1 MGFQNFIFI
10 VKKKH
15 FVCDCYRYLIV
26 MIFHKT
32 SDYISSFQGHFQYAV
47 SDLLNYNRYTP
58 FELIQFFFF
67 FLPGLFSAESLELWH
82 AW

>member
-15 FVCDCYRYLIV
+15 FVCDCYRYLNV

-32 SDYISSFQGHFQYAV
+32 SDYISSLQGHFQYAV

-58 FELIQFFFF
+58 FELIQVFFFF
-67 FLPGLFSAESLELWH
+67 FYLACLVPSC
-82 AW
+82 

>member
-10 VKKKH
+10 GKNIL
-15 FVCDCYRYLIV
+15 CDCYRYLNV

-58 FELIQFFFF
+58 YELIQVFVFFY
-67 FLPGLFSAESLELWH
+67 LACLVPSR
-82 AW
+82 

>member
-1 MGFQNFIFI
+1 MWASKILFFI

-15 FVCDCYRYLIV
+15 FVCDCYRYLNV

-58 FELIQFFFF
+58 FELIHFFCFF
-67 FLPGLFSAESLELWH
+67 YLACLVPSR
-82 AW
+82 

>member
-1 MGFQNFIFI
+1 MWASKILFFI

-15 FVCDCYRYLIV
+15 FVCDCYRYLNV

-58 FELIQFFFF
+58 FELIQFFCFF
-67 FLPGLFSAESLELWH
+67 YLACLVPSR
-82 AW
+82 

>member
-1 MGFQNFIFI
+1 MWASKILFLL
-10 VKKKH
+10 KKH
-15 FVCDCYRYLIV
+15 FVSDCYRYLNV

-58 FELIQFFFF
+58 FELIQFFCFF
-67 FLPGLFSAESLELWH
+67 YLACLVPSR
-82 AW
+82 

>member
-1 MGFQNFIFI
+1 MWASKILFFI

-15 FVCDCYRYLIV
+15 FVCDCYRYLNV

-67 FLPGLFSAESLELWH
+67 LPGLFSAESLEL
-82 AW
+82 

>member
-1 MGFQNFIFI
+1 MWASKILFFI

-15 FVCDCYRYLIV
+15 FVCDCYRYLNV

-58 FELIQFFFF
+58 FELIQV
-67 FLPGLFSAESLELWH
+67 FLPGLFSAESLEL
-82 AW
+82 

>member
-15 FVCDCYRYLIV
+15 FVCDCYRYLNV

-32 SDYISSFQGHFQYAV
+32 SDYISSLQGHFQYAV

-58 FELIQFFFF
+58 FELIQVFFVFF
-67 FLPGLFSAESLELWH
+67 YLACLVPSR
-82 AW
+82 

>member
-1 MGFQNFIFI
+1 MWASKILFFI

-15 FVCDCYRYLIV
+15 FVCDCYRYLNV

-32 SDYISSFQGHFQYAV
+32 SDYISSLQGHFQYAV

-58 FELIQFFFF
+58 FELIQVFLFFY
-67 FLPGLFSAESLELWH
+67 LACLVPSR
-82 AW
+82 

>member
-1 MGFQNFIFI
+1 MWASKILFFI

-15 FVCDCYRYLIV
+15 FVCDCYRYLNV

-47 SDLLNYNRYTP
+47 SNLLNYNRYTP
-58 FELIQFFFF
+58 FELIQVCFFY
-67 FLPGLFSAESLELWH
+67 LACLVPSR
-82 AW
+82 

>member
-32 SDYISSFQGHFQYAV
+32 SDYISSLQGHFQYAV

-58 FELIQFFFF
+58 FELIQVFFCFF
-67 FLPGLFSAESLELWH
+67 YLACLVPSR
-82 AW
+82 

>member
-1 MGFQNFIFI
+1 MWASKILFFI

-15 FVCDCYRYLIV
+15 FVCDCYRYLNV

-58 FELIQFFFF
+58 FELIQFFVF
-67 FLPGLFSAESLELWH
+67 FLPGLFSAESLEL
-82 AW
+82 

>member
-1 MGFQNFIFI
+1 MWASKILFLLLRKNILC
-10 VKKKH
+10 VT
-15 FVCDCYRYLIV
+15 VRYLNV

-32 SDYISSFQGHFQYAV
+32 SDYISSLQGHFQYAV

-67 FLPGLFSAESLELWH
+67 FYLACLVPSR
-82 AW
+82 

>member
-1 MGFQNFIFI
+1 MWASKILFFI

-15 FVCDCYRYLIV
+15 FVCDCYRYLNV

-58 FELIQFFFF
+58 FELIQFFVFF
-67 FLPGLFSAESLELWH
+67 YLACLVPSR
-82 AW
+82 

>member
-1 MGFQNFIFI
+1 MWASKILFLL
-10 VKKKH
+10 KKH
-15 FVCDCYRYLIV
+15 FVCDCYRYLNV

-58 FELIQFFFF
+58 FELIQFFWFF
-67 FLPGLFSAESLELWH
+67 YLACLVPSR
-82 AW
+82 